1 MHLVA
6 VLYYTANKTQNEIA
20 QELSISRQ
28 TVSRLLIQAR
38 DEGIV
43 KITITDPFSSMERL
57 ADALRQKLDLHTV
70 IVIPGEANNQAQIRR
85 RLGYAAARFLEDAI
99 QPSDTVGIGWGRT
112 LSEVV
117 QALPANGTKALTVIP
132 LMGGLNQISPS
143 FQVHQMARIFSE
155 KLGGVWRPFYVPAI
169 AENETVHQSLLASQD
184 VKQVMERWEN
194 LTAVVVGIGN
204 VDLGPDVH
212 MLFADYMDD
221 NRMSYLKQVGAVGDI
236 CMRFFDIQGAP
247 IPDGLPGV
255 MSIELEQLRQA
266 RFRLGVAGGA
276 EKAAA
281 IIGAARGGFIN
292 ALVTDETAASRIVEL
307 FASDPP
313 LQSSRRA
320 QASSPQVGE
329 PA

>member
-20 QELSISRQ
+20 EEVSISRQ

-43 KITITDPFSSMERL
+43 KITITDPFSNMERL
-57 ADALRQKLDLHTV
+57 AETLRQNLDLHTV
-70 IVIPGEANNQAQIRR
+70 IVIPGEANSQNQIRR
-85 RLGYAAARFLEDAI
+85 RLGYTAARFLESSVQVGDI
-99 QPSDTVGIGWGRT
+99 VGIGWGRT

-117 QALPANGTKALTVIP
+117 QALTANGKKALTVIP
-132 LMGGLNQISPS
+132 LMGGLNQISPG

-155 KLGGVWRPFYVPAI
+155 KMGGMWRPFYVPAI
-169 AENETVHQSLLASQD
+169 AENETVRHSLLASQD
-184 VKQVMERWEN
+184 VRQVMGSWKN
-194 LTAVVVGIGN
+194 LTAVLVGIGN

-221 NRMSYLKQVGAVGDI
+221 NRMSHLKEAGAVGDI
-236 CMRFFDIQGAP
+236 CMRFFDIQGAT

-255 MSIELEQLRQA
+255 MSIELEQLRRA
-266 RFRLGVAGGA
+266 RFRLSVAGGV
-276 EKAAA
+276 EKAEA

-292 ALVTDETAASRIVEL
+292 ALVTDESAASRIIEL
-307 FASDPP
+307 LSEDRP
-313 LQSSRRA
+313 
-320 QASSPQVGE
+320 
-329 PA
+329 